1 MCKVEL
7 LSLDKLDFPKLC
19 AHVAQYR
26 IKCGISVE
34 NHQSWW
40 DQYLQDL
47 GASVANYSSAE
58 WSVE

>member
-7 LSLDKLDFPKLC
+7 FSLDKLDFPKLC

-26 IKCGISVE
+26 LKCGISVE
-34 NHQSWW
+34 DHQSWW

-47 GASVANYSSAE
+47 GPCTVFVTVSQSGG
-58 WSVE
+58 